1 MKCPY
6 CDFDTSKVVDSRPI
20 EEGNS
25 IRRRRECENCKK
37 RFTTYEKIEQV
48 NVMVVKKDGAR
59 EFFDRE
65 KILKGIIRSCEK
77 RPISIKQMENIV
89 TDIENNEYTI
99 KIFDNAG
106 GIQEDVMDKIFEPY
120 FTTKINRKASGLGLF
135 ISKIIIEE
143 NMQGK
148 LEFENAN
155 EGAKFIIKIPILE
168 EIK

>member
-6 CDFDTSKVVDSRPI
+6 CDCDTSKVVDSRPI

-77 RPISIKQMENIV
+77 RPISIQQMEGIV
-89 TDIENNEYTI
+89 TDIEKEILSFMQREISSEEIGNL
-99 KIFDNAG
+99 
-106 GIQEDVMDKIFEPY
+106 VMDKLKDIDEVSYVRF
-120 FTTKINRKASGLGLF
+120 ASVYRQFKDVNSFLDEL
-135 ISKIIIEE
+135 KNIIEE
-143 NMQGK
+143 K
-148 LEFENAN
+148 S
-155 EGAKFIIKIPILE
+155 KRI
-168 EIK
+168 

>member
-1 MKCPY
+1 MKRDLAIYLHWPFCLSKCPY

-25 IRRRRECENCKK
+25 IRRRRECENCKR

-89 TDIENNEYTI
+89 TDIEKEIVNMMQREISSEEIGNL
-99 KIFDNAG
+99 
-106 GIQEDVMDKIFEPY
+106 VMDKLKDIDEVSYVRF
-120 FTTKINRKASGLGLF
+120 ASVYRQFKDVNSFLDEL
-135 ISKIIIEE
+135 KNIIEE
-143 NMQGK
+143 K
-148 LEFENAN
+148 S
-155 EGAKFIIKIPILE
+155 KK
-168 EIK
+168 

>member
-25 IRRRRECENCKK
+25 IRRRRECENCKR

-89 TDIENNEYTI
+89 TDIEKEIVNMMQREISSEEIGNL
-99 KIFDNAG
+99 
-106 GIQEDVMDKIFEPY
+106 VMDKLKDIDEVSYVRF
-120 FTTKINRKASGLGLF
+120 ASVYRQFKDVTSFLDEL
-135 ISKIIIEE
+135 KNIIEE
-143 NMQGK
+143 K
-148 LEFENAN
+148 S
-155 EGAKFIIKIPILE
+155 KK
-168 EIK
+168 

>member
-89 TDIENNEYTI
+89 TDIEKEIVNMMQREISSEEIGNL
-99 KIFDNAG
+99 
-106 GIQEDVMDKIFEPY
+106 VMDKLKDIDEVSYVRF
-120 FTTKINRKASGLGLF
+120 ASVYRQFKDVNSFLDEL
-135 ISKIIIEE
+135 KNIIEE
-143 NMQGK
+143 K
-148 LEFENAN
+148 S
-155 EGAKFIIKIPILE
+155 KK
-168 EIK
+168 

>member
-25 IRRRRECENCKK
+25 IRRRRECENCKR
-37 RFTTYEKIEQV
+37 RFTTYEKIQQV

-89 TDIENNEYTI
+89 TDIEKEIVNMMQREISSEEIGNL
-99 KIFDNAG
+99 
-106 GIQEDVMDKIFEPY
+106 VMDKLKDIDEVSYVRF
-120 FTTKINRKASGLGLF
+120 ASVYRQFKDVNSFLDEL
-135 ISKIIIEE
+135 KNIIEE
-143 NMQGK
+143 K
-148 LEFENAN
+148 S
-155 EGAKFIIKIPILE
+155 KK
-168 EIK
+168 

>member
-25 IRRRRECENCKK
+25 IRRRRECENCKR

-89 TDIENNEYTI
+89 TDIEKEIVNMMQREISSEEIGNL
-99 KIFDNAG
+99 
-106 GIQEDVMDKIFEPY
+106 VMDKLKDIDEGSYVRF
-120 FTTKINRKASGLGLF
+120 ASVYRQFKDVNSFLDEL
-135 ISKIIIEE
+135 KNIIEE
-143 NMQGK
+143 K
-148 LEFENAN
+148 S
-155 EGAKFIIKIPILE
+155 KK
-168 EIK
+168 

>member
-1 MKCPY
+1 VDEMKCPY

-89 TDIENNEYTI
+89 TDIEKEIVNMMQREISSEEIGNL
-99 KIFDNAG
+99 
-106 GIQEDVMDKIFEPY
+106 VMDKLKDIDEVSYVRF
-120 FTTKINRKASGLGLF
+120 ASVYRQFKDVNSFLDEL
-135 ISKIIIEE
+135 KNIIEE
-143 NMQGK
+143 K
-148 LEFENAN
+148 S
-155 EGAKFIIKIPILE
+155 KK
-168 EIK
+168 

>member
-1 MKCPY
+1 VDEMKCPY

-59 EFFDRE
+59 EFFDPE

-89 TDIENNEYTI
+89 TDIEKEIVNMMQREISSEEIGNL
-99 KIFDNAG
+99 
-106 GIQEDVMDKIFEPY
+106 VMDKLKDIDEVSYVRF
-120 FTTKINRKASGLGLF
+120 ASVYRQFKDVNSFLDEL
-135 ISKIIIEE
+135 KNIIEE
-143 NMQGK
+143 K
-148 LEFENAN
+148 S
-155 EGAKFIIKIPILE
+155 KK
-168 EIK
+168 

>member
-89 TDIENNEYTI
+89 TDIEKEIVNMMQREISSEEIGNL
-99 KIFDNAG
+99 
-106 GIQEDVMDKIFEPY
+106 VMDKLKDIDEVSYVRF
-120 FTTKINRKASGLGLF
+120 ASVYRQF
-135 ISKIIIEE
+135 KDVNSFWM
-143 NMQGK
+143 N
-148 LEFENAN
+148 
-155 EGAKFIIKIPILE
+155 
-168 EIK
+168 

>member
-1 MKCPY
+1 MKGPY

-89 TDIENNEYTI
+89 TDIEKEIVNMMQREISSEEIGNL
-99 KIFDNAG
+99 
-106 GIQEDVMDKIFEPY
+106 VMDKLKDIDEVSYVRF
-120 FTTKINRKASGLGLF
+120 ASVYRQFKDVNSFLDEL
-135 ISKIIIEE
+135 KNIIEE
-143 NMQGK
+143 K
-148 LEFENAN
+148 S
-155 EGAKFIIKIPILE
+155 KK
-168 EIK
+168 

>member
-89 TDIENNEYTI
+89 TDIEKEIVNMMQREISSEEIGNL
-99 KIFDNAG
+99 
-106 GIQEDVMDKIFEPY
+106 VMDKLKDIDEVSYVRF
-120 FTTKINRKASGLGLF
+120 ASVYRQFKDVNSFLDEL
-135 ISKIIIEE
+135 KNIIEE
-143 NMQGK
+143 KSKNS
-148 LEFENAN
+148 
-155 EGAKFIIKIPILE
+155 
-168 EIK
+168 